1 MKFQKFAKVLEEI
14 ENTSSRIEMT
24 DIVVRL
30 LKSLKRSE
38 VQEALYLMQ
47 GRVVPQ
53 FVDLE
58 FNVARKLMMRA
69 LAKAYKL
76 ELATIEK
83 KFSKKGDLGLVA
95 ENLNKKRNSTLDIS
109 DVYQQA
115 CDIAA
120 LEGKDSQSGKVDKI
134 AKLIKSCDRL
144 SCRYVIRMILGNLR
158 LGVSDKSILDA
169 LSVIA
174 VGDKSKRTVL
184 DKAYGARSDIGF
196 VAEKVLKEGI
206 SSIERISFQLGVP
219 VASMNCERENK
230 IEKII
235 DRMEEVIFQP
245 KYDGLRCQVHYKKSG
260 FGDKYKKDRKQNLL
274 PKNEKDKVRI
284 FSRNLKDLTD
294 MFPDVIRDVSK
305 LKAESIIFD
314 SEAVGYDP
322 KERKF
327 LPFQETIQRR
337 RKYEI
342 KRVLKDVPIR
352 LFVFDLLYLNGKD
365 FSDEPFEKRLDI
377 LKGVLVKGKKKII
390 HLTPSTKVKNT
401 SDGEKVFGRYVKQG
415 HEGIIAKDPQSKY
428 LPGKRGFDW
437 IKYKKSAQGFLV
449 DTVDAVVLGY
459 YSGRGARAKFGIGAI
474 LVGVLNKKR
483 GKYESIAKVGT
494 GIKDEDWK
502 VIKRRLDDIAVS
514 KIPRNVDVDKDLAPT
529 VWVEPEVIVEVE
541 ADEITKSPNHKAGFE
556 KGKGYSLRFPRLKIF
571 DRQDKKLDDITSVSE
586 IKKISDIK
594 IG

>member
-1 MKFQKFAKVLEEI
+1 VKFQEFAKILKKI
-14 ENTSSRIEMT
+14 ESTSSRIEMT

-47 GRVVPQ
+47 GRVVPR

-58 FNVARKLMMRA
+58 FNVARRLMMRA

-76 ELATIEK
+76 ELVTIEK
-83 KFSKKGDLGLVA
+83 KFSKRGDLGLIG
-95 ENLNKKRNSTLDIS
+95 EDLNKKRNSTLDVS
-109 DVYQQA
+109 DVYQQVY
-115 CDIAA
+115 DIAA
-120 LEGKDSQSGKVDKI
+120 LEGKDSQSGKVGKI
-134 AKLIKSCDRL
+134 VELIKSCDKL
-144 SCRYVIRMILGNLR
+144 SCRYVIRMILGSLR

-184 DKAYGARSDIGF
+184 DKVYGARSDIGY
-196 VAEKVLKEGI
+196 VAVKVIREGI
-206 SSIERISFQLGVP
+206 SSIEDIGFQLGVP

-235 DRMEEVIFQP
+235 DRMGEAIFQP
-245 KYDGLRCQVHYKKSG
+245 KYDGLRCQVHYKKGG
-260 FGDKYKKDRKQNLL
+260 FGDGYRENRKPNLLPENKKDR
-274 PKNEKDKVRI
+274 VRI

-294 MFPDVIRDVSK
+294 MFPDVIKDVAE

-322 KERKF
+322 KKRKF

-337 RKYEI
+337 RKYEV
-342 KRVLKDVPIR
+342 KRVSKDVPIR
-352 LFVFDLLYLNGKD
+352 LFAFDLLYLNGKD
-365 FSDEPFEKRLDI
+365 FSNEPFEKRLDT
-377 LKGVLVKGKKKII
+377 LKDVLVKGDKKII
-390 HLTPSTKVKNT
+390 LLTPSTKVKNT
-401 SDGEKVFGRYVKQG
+401 ANGKKVFGRYVKQG

-428 LPGKRGFDW
+428 FPGKRGFDW
-437 IKYKKSAQGFLV
+437 IKYKKSTQGFLV

-483 GKYESIAKVGT
+483 DKYESIAKVGT

-502 VIKRRLDDIAVS
+502 IIKRRLDDIAVS
-514 KIPRNVDVDKDLAPT
+514 KMPKNVDVDKDLAPT
-529 VWVEPEVIVEVE
+529 VWVDPEVIVEVE
-541 ADEITKSPNHKAGFE
+541 ADEITKSPNHRAGFE

-571 DRQDKKLDDITSVSE
+571 DRQDKELNDITSVRE
-586 IKKISDIK
+586 IKKMSDIK